1 MQSDAFIRQG
11 MLITC
16 MSLLLE
22 IFGQVFISLIT
33 SFGYIFYCTEP
44 KYIAVLFCLS
54 WQADNGG
61 LLFGSLFGKN
71 PFAHGISPK
80 KTREGIIGAHI
91 LCILSAV
98 FMHYVSK

>member
-1 MQSDAFIRQG
+1 MKQDAFIRQS
-11 MLITC
+11 MMITC
-16 MSLLLE
+16 VSLLLE
-22 IFGQVFISLIT
+22 IFGQLYISLIT
-33 SFGYIFYCTEP
+33 SFGYVFYCTQP

-80 KTREGIIGAHI
+80 KTREGIIGAII
-91 LCILSAV
+91 LCITSAV
-98 FMHYVSK
+98 VMHYVTK